1 MFISGLL
8 LLSPHNALVSWLN
21 VCWFMLKHLTM
32 AMKHLRNDPIWI
44 VWTYVP
50 GKNIRAI
57 HSEFWMGGINGALW
71 TTVKLWVRLGSD
83 LWQSYEGLKRKI
95 REGKKIILAEFSA
108 RGAPPSQPQFQ
119 ISWAEKA
126 SLSVKFLTTHHP
138 TRLQVGPRELLK
150 TKILLLSTQIIL

>member
-95 REGKKIILAEFSA
+95 REGEKNYFGRIFCKGGTTLPAPIPDKLGWKSLIISEILNH
-108 RGAPPSQPQFQ
+108 PPPNQ
-119 ISWAEKA
+119 ITGWSTGT
-126 SLSVKFLTTHHP
+126 VKN
-138 TRLQVGPRELLK
+138 
-150 TKILLLSTQIIL
+150 